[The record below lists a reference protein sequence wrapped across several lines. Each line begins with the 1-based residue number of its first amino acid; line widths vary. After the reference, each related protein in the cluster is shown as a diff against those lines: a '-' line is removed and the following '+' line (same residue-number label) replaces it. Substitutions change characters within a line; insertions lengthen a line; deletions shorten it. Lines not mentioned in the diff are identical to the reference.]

1 MGRSLIDMMINNL
14 LCIRASYAL
23 SDKSRDIKYVKEID
37 KLIYELQKIKVRFN
51 KDMDRLIDELRESL
65 LKKEE

>member
-1 MGRSLIDMMINNL
+1 MREGLIDMLINHL
-14 LCIRASYAL
+14 LWTRVGYAL

-51 KDMDRLIDELRESL
+51 KDMDRLIDELREEI

>member
-1 MGRSLIDMMINNL
+1 MGRSLIDMLINNL

-37 KLIYELQKIKVRFN
+37 KLIYDLQKIKVKFN
-51 KDMDRLIDELRESL
+51 KDMDRLIDELRERF
-65 LKKEE
+65 

>member
-1 MGRSLIDMMINNL
+1 MGRSLIDMLINNL

-37 KLIYELQKIKVRFN
+37 KLIYELQKIKVKFN
-51 KDMDRLIDELRESL
+51 KDMDRLIDELREEL
-65 LKKEE
+65 RERF

>member
-23 SDKSRDIKYVKEID
+23 SDKPKDVKYVKDID
-37 KLIYELQKIKVRFN
+37 KLIYELQKIKVKFN
-51 KDMDRLIDELRESL
+51 KDMDRLIDELRERF
-65 LKKEE
+65 

>member
-1 MGRSLIDMMINNL
+1 MGKSIIDMLINNL

-51 KDMDRLIDELRESL
+51 KDMDRLIDELREEI

>member
-1 MGRSLIDMMINNL
+1 MRKSLIDMLINNL

-51 KDMDRLIDELRESL
+51 KDMDRLIDELREEI

>member
-1 MGRSLIDMMINNL
+1 MGRSLIDMLINNL

-37 KLIYELQKIKVRFN
+37 KLIYELQKIKVKFN
-51 KDMDRLIDELRESL
+51 KDMDRLVDELRESL

>member
-1 MGRSLIDMMINNL
+1 MGRSLIDMLINNL

-37 KLIYELQKIKVRFN
+37 KLIYELQKIKVKFN
-51 KDMDRLIDELRESL
+51 KDMDRLIDELRDEL
-65 LKKEE
+65 RERF

>member
-1 MGRSLIDMMINNL
+1 MGKSIIDMLINNL

-37 KLIYELQKIKVRFN
+37 KLIYDLQKIKVKFN
-51 KDMDRLIDELRESL
+51 KDMDRLIDELREEI